1 MRILAI
7 DPGLKCGW
15 AIRYDDGGL
24 ASGRWLLAP
33 ASLSRV
39 ESVGMRWV
47 RLRKMLGEVTSGLD
61 VDLVVFEEVRGH
73 KGVNAAHV
81 YGGVIATLQ
90 AWCETREIPYTA
102 IPVGT
107 IKKRATGNGNCGKP
121 AMVAAARARWPEQEV
136 ANDDQADALWLLE
149 CARDELGVGEDRR

>member
-1 MRILAI
+1 VRILAI
-7 DPGLKCGW
+7 DPGTHCGW
-15 AIRYDDGGL
+15 ALIQNGVLMSGVWNL
-24 ASGRWLLAP
+24 ASRRFEGG
-33 ASLSRV
+33 
-39 ESVGMRWV
+39 GMRFV
-47 RLRKMLGEVTSGLD
+47 RLRSQLHD
-61 VDLVVFEEVRGH
+61 VRASVGRLDLVALEEVRRHLGTD
-73 KGVNAAHV
+73 AAHC
-81 YGGVIATLQ
+81 YGGIVATVQ
-90 AWCETREIPYTA
+90 AWCEEQDPPVPYTA